1 MKKFKQFIKDKN
13 LSKEDE
19 DIPLIPMPIHF
30 KHVIGD
36 DDVPLVP
43 TPIHFKHVSD
53 ESDLKKRIIGK
64 IKKKLYEA
72 VSAATNHVK
81 NWLKQNDNA
90 KIGKTSAG
98 VSKKLRDDAKKIHVD
113 HIDSITAYTKNS
125 SELNDHLIQ
134 KKSKPTN
141 SYHKI
146 QSNNL
151 DAAIDSNRSKRNHN
165 LYSGVGFDPHKLAGK
180 KGKIK
185 SHAYISASSNKAIA
199 KQFAESNTP
208 DGIHHIIHFKIKK
221 GDPSMHIAHHSGH
234 EHEHESII
242 KRGTTLV
249 HHGYKDY
256 TEKYSTGRTIVTR
269 VHSMSIES

>member
-1 MKKFKQFIKDKN
+1 MMKKFNQFIKDKD
-13 LSKEDE
+13 KDE

-30 KHVIGD
+30 KHVIPD

-53 ESDLKKRIIGK
+53 EPDLKKRIISK

-72 VSAATNHVK
+72 VSTATNHVK

-90 KIGKTSAG
+90 KISKTSAG
-98 VSKKLRDDAKKIHVD
+98 VSKRLRDDAKTIHKD
-113 HIDSITAYTKNS
+113 HIDSIKSYTEDS
-125 SELNDHLIQ
+125 TRLNMHLIQ
-134 KKSKPTN
+134 KKGKPTN
-141 SYHKI
+141 SNHDN
-146 QSNNL
+146 QSKKL

-165 LYSGVGFDPHKLAGK
+165 IYSGVGFDPHKLAGK

-185 SHAYISASSNKAIA
+185 SHAYISASSKKETA
-199 KQFAESNTP
+199 KSFAQRNTP

-221 GDPSMHIAHHSGH
+221 GDPSMHIAHHSLH
-234 EHEHESII
+234 RHEHESII
-242 KRGTTLV
+242 KRGATLV

-256 TEKYSTGRTIVTR
+256 TEQHPRNGRTVVTR
-269 VHSMSIES
+269 VHHMSIES

>member
-1 MKKFKQFIKDKN
+1 MMKKFNQFIKDKD
-13 LSKEDE
+13 KDE

-30 KHVIGD
+30 KHVIPD
-36 DDVPLVP
+36 DDVPLIP

-53 ESDLKKRIIGK
+53 EPDLKKRIISK

-72 VSAATNHVK
+72 VSVATNHVK

-90 KIGKTSAG
+90 KISKTSAG
-98 VSKKLRDDAKKIHVD
+98 VSKRLRDDAKTIHKD
-113 HIDSITAYTKNS
+113 HIDSIKNYTEDS
-125 SELNDHLIQ
+125 TSLNKHLIQ
-134 KKSKPTN
+134 NKGKPTKSDHAN
-141 SYHKI
+141 
-146 QSNNL
+146 QSKKL

-185 SHAYISASSNKAIA
+185 SHAYISASSNKVTA
-199 KQFAESNTP
+199 KRFAKLNTP

-221 GDPSMHIAHHSGH
+221 GDPSMHIAHHSLH
-234 EHEHESII
+234 RHEHESVI
-242 KRGTTLV
+242 KRGATLV

-256 TEKYSTGRTIVTR
+256 TELHPMNGRTVVTR
-269 VHSMSIES
+269 VHRMSVES